1 VKQQNVH
8 DHWSEQRQRER
19 DEAIEEEQH
28 ARDQLNRKYEQ
39 QIFRDE
45 HRTQELACDSAGRRR
60 WNEVKKSIQTENR
73 KDQGQKESTDV
84 S

>member
-8 DHWSEQRQRER
+8 DHRSKQCQRER
-19 DEAIEEEQH
+19 DEPIDEKQH
-28 ARDQLNRKYEQ
+28 ARDQLNRKHEQ
-39 QIFRDE
+39 QIFADE
-45 HRTQELACDSAGRRR
+45 HGSQELACDSARRRR

>member
-1 VKQQNVH
+1 MKQQNVH

-19 DEAIEEEQH
+19 DVSLDEKQH
-28 ARDQLNRKYEQ
+28 ARDQLNRKHEQ

-45 HRTQELACDSAGRRR
+45 HRSHELSRDSGGRRHR
-60 WNEVKKSIQTENR
+60 NEMKKSIQAENR
-73 KDQGQKESTDV
+73 KDQGQKEPTDV